1 MIEKPR
7 ATPEKQSEYLQNQ
20 DPILRDI
27 IQKVELPILN
37 ECREIN
43 FQEIVRVIIGQ
54 QLSGAAANKI
64 YSKILTTYNNFKL
77 TPKNALSRGEESF
90 QSCGVSKP
98 KSRSILK
105 CAEFLTVNPSF
116 LEDLKHET
124 STNIIIKLQ
133 TLHGIGIWSASIL
146 CMFHYGKEDV
156 FPQGD
161 ATINKVMGKLYGDG
175 KPLGQEKQMK
185 IVRRWSP
192 YKTFACKILWSWH
205 DQGMLK

>member
-27 IQKVELPILN
+27 IQIVELPILN

-64 YSKILTTYNNFKL
+64 YSKILTTYNNLKL

-105 CAEFLTVNPSF
+105 CAKFLTENPSF

-175 KPLGQEKQMK
+175 KPLDQEKQMK

-205 DQGMLK
+205 DQGILK